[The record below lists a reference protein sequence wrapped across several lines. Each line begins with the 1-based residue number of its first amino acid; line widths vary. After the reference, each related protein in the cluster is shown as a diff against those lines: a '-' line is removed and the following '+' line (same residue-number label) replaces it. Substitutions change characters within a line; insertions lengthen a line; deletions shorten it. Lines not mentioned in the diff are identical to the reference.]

1 MKRKNKKVYVGVAA
15 DILHSGHINILKIA
29 YSYGDVYV
37 GLLTD
42 EAISSYKKYPYLN
55 YENRKE
61 VIESIK
67 FVKEVIPQ
75 YTLDYVDN
83 LNLIRPD
90 YVVHGDDWK
99 KGVQSKTRTRV
110 IKTLKNWSGKLIE
123 PKYTK
128 NISSTLIKKKIF
140 DDI

>member
-1 MKRKNKKVYVGVAA
+1 M
-15 DILHSGHINILKIA
+15 
-29 YSYGDVYV
+29 
-37 GLLTD
+37 
-42 EAISSYKKYPYLN
+42 
-55 YENRKE
+55 
-61 VIESIK
+61 IESIK